1 MSHVAVTLEY
11 DNTNKDLALP
21 LDVTV
26 RILVDSLVESLRLR
40 KVKGKRYALSIKT
53 EQGLRPIS
61 PNATLADAN
70 VLHGM
75 VLMLFYEDKTAGETL
90 SKTGASLQAEN
101 GRMFP
106 LPVKVSIIGRNDAK
120 SGTFVDVDL
129 TPLVTDSR
137 ILSRRHAQ
145 IEQEGE
151 RFYLTDLASTNG
163 TSLNGQPIPAKE
175 KRILHE
181 GDIIEFGRKG
191 PKLTFVIPRNDP
203 V

>member
-1 MSHVAVTLEY
+1 MPHVAVTLEF

-26 RILVDSLVESLRLR
+26 RVLVESLVEALHLR
-40 KVKGKRYALSIKT
+40 KAKGKRYALSIKT

-75 VLMLFYEDKTAGETL
+75 VLMLFNEDKKTGETV

-106 LPVKVSIIGRNDAK
+106 LPNKVSVIGRNDAK

-129 TPLVTDSR
+129 TPLVADSR

-145 IEQEGE
+145 IEQEGD

-163 TSLNGQPIPAKE
+163 TSLNGLPIPAKE
-175 KRILHE
+175 KRLIHE

-191 PKLTFVIPRNDP
+191 VKMTFV
-203 V
+203 VTKK